1 MFFFKRSGET
11 EQEDDS
17 LLIDDAKCNTTEWT
31 PVSECSVSCGI
42 GFMFRTRQFLD
53 HTSYKKCRH
62 IGLVMKKKCMQ
73 PACTKVAEQVILN
86 IIEIYTKHSNFLKEQ
101 Y

>member
-1 MFFFKRSGET
+1 MLFFFFKFSGET

-31 PVSECSVSCGI
+31 PMSECSVSCGI

-62 IGLVMKKKCMQ
+62 VGLVMKKKCMQ
-73 PACTKVAEQVILN
+73 PACTKVAEQVILSV
-86 IIEIYTKHSNFLKEQ
+86 IKIYAKYSNV
-101 Y
+101 